1 MRIGVVGAGLAGTLL
16 AWRLADAADVELL
29 GDLRDNAATAMSG
42 GAVRAYE
49 THPVQRRL
57 AVDSLAELLS
67 SRVLLDWA
75 DFRRTGSWYVRS
87 DADLAAQL
95 REIEDAIPGSVACER
110 PDLHGVPA
118 GTVAVTERFA
128 GYNR

>member
-49 THPVQRRL
+49 THPVQRIIVIVAIGTI
-57 AVDSLAELLS
+57 AVVSLILGE
-67 SRVLLDWA
+67 
-75 DFRRTGSWYVRS
+75 F
-87 DADLAAQL
+87 
-95 REIEDAIPGSVACER
+95 
-110 PDLHGVPA
+110 
-118 GTVAVTERFA
+118 F
-128 GYNR
+128 